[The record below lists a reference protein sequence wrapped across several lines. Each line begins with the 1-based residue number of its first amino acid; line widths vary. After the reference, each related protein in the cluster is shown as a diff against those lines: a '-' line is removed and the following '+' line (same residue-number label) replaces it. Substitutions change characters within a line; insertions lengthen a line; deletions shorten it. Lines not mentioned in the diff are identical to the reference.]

1 MAEIISKHY
10 FCEHQM
16 GFLAW
21 IQKQFGIPMP
31 IANEDGQVSVAPNEE
46 RFKILR
52 IQPTPN
58 PDAFQFILNGKV
70 IGAGTKTFDSPDD
83 AGDDS
88 MAQAVFEIFGTQSI
102 FVKENFV
109 TVTKSDVVGWHTIM
123 EKIGTTLEATLKFYA
138 QGDEAENAKSEGD
151 KDVHP
156 VLEDF
161 DKDDFFNYD
170 EHKKIE
176 VVNALLDIAIRPAL
190 ANDGGGINLL
200 SVEDKTIKVHYQGAC
215 GSCPSSTTGTLQ
227 YIEQFLKEAI
237 HSEVEVQAS

>member
-1 MAEIISKHY
+1 
-10 FCEHQM
+10 M
-16 GFLAW
+16 GLLAW
-21 IQKQFGIPMP
+21 LQKQFGIPMTVE
-31 IANEDGQVSVAPNEE
+31 NENSQDPASPKESQ
-46 RFKILR
+46 FKVLR

-83 AGDDS
+83 AEHDS
-88 MAQAVFEIFGTQSI
+88 MAKALFDIFGTQSI
-102 FVKENFV
+102 FIKENFV
-109 TVTKSDVVGWHTIM
+109 TITKSNVVGWHTIM
-123 EKIGTTLEATLKFYA
+123 EKIGATLEAQLSYYEK
-138 QGDEAENAKSEGD
+138 GDEAEEPKTEGD

-161 DKDDFFNYD
+161 NKEDFFEYND
-170 EHKKIE
+170 QKKSE

-237 HSEVEVQAS
+237 HPDVEVQAS

>member
-1 MAEIISKHY
+1 
-10 FCEHQM
+10 M
-16 GFLAW
+16 GLLAW
-21 IQKQFGIPMP
+21 LQKQFGIPMTVESETP
-31 IANEDGQVSVAPNEE
+31 EDSTPSKEGK
-46 RFKILR
+46 FKVLR

-58 PDAFQFILNGKV
+58 PDAFQFIFNGKV

-83 AGDDS
+83 AGEDA
-88 MAQAVFEIFGTQSI
+88 MAKALFAIFGLQSI

-109 TVTKSDVVGWHTIM
+109 TITKSNVVGWHTIM
-123 EKIGTTLEATLKFYA
+123 EKIGSTLEAHLNFYE
-138 QGDEAENAKSEGD
+138 QGDDAEENKATGD

-156 VLEDF
+156 VLENF
-161 DKDDFFNYD
+161 NKEDFFGYND
-170 EHKKIE
+170 QKKSE

-237 HSEVEVQAS
+237 HPDVEVQAS

>member
-1 MAEIISKHY
+1 
-10 FCEHQM
+10 M

-21 IQKQFGIPMP
+21 VQKQFGIPTS
-31 IANEDGQVSVAPNEE
+31 NQTSQDSTVSKEGQ
-46 RFKILR
+46 FKILR

-58 PDAFQFILNGKV
+58 PDAFQFILNGQV
-70 IGAGTKTFDSPDD
+70 IGAGTKTFDSPED
-83 AGDDS
+83 AGDDP
-88 MAQAVFEIFGTQSI
+88 MAKTLFGIFGTQSI

-123 EKIGTTLEATLKFYA
+123 EKIGTTLEANLKFYTK
-138 QGDEAENAKSEGD
+138 GDEAEVPKTEGD

-156 VLEDF
+156 VLENF
-161 DKDDFFNYD
+161 NKDDFFNYD
-170 EHKKIE
+170 DQQKSE

-200 SVEDKTIKVHYQGAC
+200 SIEDKVIKVHYQGAC

-237 HSEVEVQAS
+237 HPDVEVQAS

>member
-1 MAEIISKHY
+1 
-10 FCEHQM
+10 M
-16 GFLAW
+16 GLLAW
-21 IQKQFGIPMP
+21 IQKQFGIS
-31 IANEDGQVSVAPNEE
+31 INAKNENGQESAPAKAGQ
-46 RFKILR
+46 FKVLR

-70 IGAGTKTFDSPDD
+70 IEAGTRTFDSPDD
-83 AGDDS
+83 VGNDP
-88 MAQAVFEIFGTQSI
+88 MAKALFDIFGMQSVFI
-102 FVKENFV
+102 KENFV
-109 TVTKSDVVGWHTIM
+109 TITKSNAVGWHTIM
-123 EKIGTTLEATLKFYA
+123 EKTGTAIEAYLHYYEK
-138 QGDEAENAKSEGD
+138 GDDAEDAKGD

-161 DKDDFFNYD
+161 KKEDFFNYNND
-170 EHKKIE
+170 RKTE
-176 VVNALLDIAIRPAL
+176 VINALLDVAIRPAL

-237 HSEVEVQAS
+237 HPDVEVQAS

>member
-1 MAEIISKHY
+1 
-10 FCEHQM
+10 M
-16 GFLAW
+16 GLLAW
-21 IQKQFGIPMP
+21 IQKQFGIPMN
-31 IANEDGQVSVAPNEE
+31 AENESNPKSAPAKEGQ
-46 RFKILR
+46 FKVLR

-70 IGAGTKTFDSPDD
+70 IEAGTKTFDSPDD
-83 AGDDS
+83 VGDDP
-88 MAQAVFEIFGTQSI
+88 MAKALFDIFGMQSI
-102 FVKENFV
+102 FIKENFV
-109 TVTKSDVVGWHTIM
+109 TVTKSNAVGWHTIM
-123 EKIGTTLEATLKFYA
+123 EKIGGAIEAHLHFYEK
-138 QGDEAENAKSEGD
+138 GDDAEGD

-161 DKDDFFNYD
+161 NKEDFFTYND
-170 EHKKIE
+170 DRKTE
-176 VVNALLDIAIRPAL
+176 VINALLDVAIRPAL

-237 HSEVEVQAS
+237 HPDVEVQAS